1 MVNKSP
7 EEIGAMLVEEGF
19 ITQRQLEKAKAQAES
34 TKEPLQKV
42 LVAKGFVTDKDIV
55 ESLGKA
61 MNVAFVDLDGKTL
74 DAELVKSIPEHLA
87 KRYNVIP
94 VEQRDNKLTLAM
106 VDPLNVLAI
115 DDIRLITG
123 FDIKPVI
130 ATEDAIK
137 KAISTM
143 FGTTDMVAVDDAV
156 KDLVDTDFGDAME
169 VEDDI
174 EENEIDINKLKEMVD
189 EAPIVRVVNLIISQA
204 ISDKASDIHIE
215 PEARNVKVRY
225 RVDGVLHDVMSPPKH
240 IQAPMVSRIKIM
252 ANMDIAERRIPQDG
266 KIHLRHDGREFD
278 LRVSTVPCIHGEKVV
293 MRILDRGS
301 VMLGLNKLGFSDIN
315 QRMFEDVVEKPYGM
329 ILVTGPTGSGKSTTL
344 YSCLNKLNTGLTNI
358 LTIEDPVEYQLP
370 GINQVQVNNK
380 ADLTFASALR
390 AFLRQDPDIIMVGE
404 IRDTETARI
413 AVEAALTGHLV
424 LSTLH
429 TNDASG
435 AISRLVEMGVEPFL
449 VASSVIGVL
458 GQRLARTICPNCKE
472 PYEPTPEAVRR
483 FGLSMY
489 SDTTINFYRG
499 RGCDNCKMTGYRGRT
514 GIHEILTITDRVR
527 ALILHRSST
536 AEIKQAAIEEGMR
549 TMQDDALAKVLS
561 GVTSMEESLRV
572 VYVESSGDF

>member
-1 MVNKSP
+1 MAVKTP
-7 EEIGAMLVEEGF
+7 EEIGKMLVDEGF
-19 ITQRQLEKAKAQAES
+19 ITERQLSKAKAQAES
-34 TKEPLQKV
+34 SNEPLDKI
-42 LVAKGFVTDKDIV
+42 LVTKGFVTDKDIV
-55 ESLGKA
+55 ETLGKS
-61 MNVAFVDLDGKTL
+61 MNVAFVDLEEKQIDP
-74 DAELVKSIPEHLA
+74 ELVKSIPEHLA

-94 VEQRDNKLTLAM
+94 VEQRDNRLTLAM

-137 KAISTM
+137 KVINST
-143 FGTTDMVAVDDAV
+143 FETTDLVAVDDAV
-156 KDLVDTDFGDAME
+156 KDIAETDFGNMD

-174 EENEIDINKLKEMVD
+174 EETDIDINKLKELVD

-204 ISDKASDIHIE
+204 INDKASDIHIE
-215 PEARNVKVRY
+215 PEVRNVKVRY

-252 ANMDIAERRIPQDG
+252 SNMDIAERRIPQDG

-301 VMLGLNKLGFSDIN
+301 VMLGLNKLGFSEAN
-315 QRMFEDVVEKPYGM
+315 QRMFEDIVEKPYGM

-358 LTIEDPVEYQLP
+358 MTIEDPVEYQLP
-370 GINQVQVNNK
+370 GINQVQVNPK
-380 ADLTFASALR
+380 AELTFASALR

-404 IRDTETARI
+404 IRDTETAGI
-413 AVEAALTGHLV
+413 AVESALTGHLV

-429 TNDASG
+429 TNDAAG
-435 AISRLVEMGVEPFL
+435 AISRLIEMKIEPFL
-449 VASSVIGVL
+449 VASSVIGIL
-458 GQRLARTICPNCKE
+458 AQRLARTICPNCKE
-472 PYEPTPEAVRR
+472 AYEPEPEAVRR

-489 SDTTINFYRG
+489 SDTVINFYKG
-499 RGCDNCKMTGYRGRT
+499 RGCDNCKMTGYKGRT

-527 ALILHRSST
+527 ALILRRSST

-561 GVTSMEESLRV
+561 GATSMEESLRV
-572 VYVESSGDF
+572 VYVEGSGEY